1 MKGLTFQGEL
11 ENPKGNFLVFINGP
25 GILKTKAKEKPAIK
39 KHINLNMIWL
49 QKVLSIITIIKLQ
62 LRWLFRG
69 PAPAR
74 LQPGETFPR
83 NKACSSLQLCQPIQQ
98 SLFHTHNF
106 LWFAPVWRGR
116 HILTSPTAQSHPS
129 AGGMRK
135 ATNAFAAHTRNHQA
149 SPVHH
154 SAGVAPRRKVTN
166 CTTAETPLVGKF
178 MLLGELVVGKPIM
191 KAG

>member
-1 MKGLTFQGEL
+1 MTTGQEA
-11 ENPKGNFLVFINGP
+11 V
-25 GILKTKAKEKPAIK
+25 
-39 KHINLNMIWL
+39 
-49 QKVLSIITIIKLQ
+49 SIITLIKLQ

-74 LQPGETFPR
+74 LEPGEIFPR
-83 NKACSSLQLCQPIQQ
+83 NKASALPAHAAEFISYTKLPVVCSCLK
-98 SLFHTHNF
+98 
-106 LWFAPVWRGR
+106 GR

-149 SPVHH
+149 SPVHY
-154 SAGVAPRRKVTN
+154 SAAVAPRRKVTN
-166 CTTAETPLVGKF
+166 CTTAESPLVGKF